1 MNPGDEIRIGNGG
14 EGRTPHPVTSRPG
27 AFAGRRGPVVL
38 MYHGIEKGGGTPD
51 WQWSVSFQRFVEQL
65 DYLVDSG
72 WSPVA
77 LSALDNPEIRATSR
91 HFVIT
96 FDDAYADTL
105 PAYEVLAERGCP
117 ATWFVVS
124 SAVGGLSTWHD
135 PGVAKRPTLLPRHLR
150 EMHANGMEIA
160 GHSRSHRALAEVPV
174 GELALETAGC
184 RKTLEDLLGGPVES
198 FAYPYGSYNRAVIE
212 AVRNAGYRRAC
223 STENGFC
230 WQDDDPF
237 QLRRIA
243 VHAGDTRSA
252 FARKLILLDDDA
264 GLKGVARSALRLA
277 RRIAGIDRR
286 PRLEAA

>member
-1 MNPGDEIRIGNGG
+1 MNPGNEIRIGSGG
-14 EGRTPHPVTSRPG
+14 ESRTPHPVARRFG
-27 AFAGRRGPVVL
+27 MFAGRRGPVVL

-51 WQWSVSFQRFVEQL
+51 WQWSVSLQRFVEQL
-65 DYLVDSG
+65 DYLADSG

-77 LSALDNPEIRATSR
+77 LAALDNPEIGNASR

-96 FDDAYADTL
+96 FDDAYEDTL
-105 PAYEVLAERGCP
+105 PAYEALAERSWP

-124 SAVGGLSTWHD
+124 SAVGGLSTWRD
-135 PGVAKRPTLLPRHLR
+135 PGVPKRPTLLPHHLR
-150 EMHANGMEIA
+150 EMHANGMEIG

-174 GELALETAGC
+174 SELAVETAGC
-184 RKTLEDLLGGPVES
+184 RKALEDLLGVPVES

-223 STENGFC
+223 STENGFAL
-230 WQDDDPF
+230 QDDDPF

-243 VHAGDTRSA
+243 VLAGDSRSA

-264 GLKGVARSALRLA
+264 GLKGAARSALRFA

-286 PRLEAA
+286 ARQEAA